1 MEKGYFYLLNHN
13 IICIIYLRFCGVALL
28 VTFIGYLG
36 VWAEK
41 IGKFPVGSLP
51 MNNTPRVEM
60 SKSFLC
66 QLDRYIS
73 LPSLS

>member
-1 MEKGYFYLLNHN
+1 MEKGYFYLLNHI

-41 IGKFPVGSLP
+41 IGKFPVGCLAYEQY
-51 MNNTPRVEM
+51 T
-60 SKSFLC
+60 
-66 QLDRYIS
+66 
-73 LPSLS
+73 